1 MIYEVGD
8 KVPLSPDSKWWREDS
23 QHNPRDMVGLVR
35 SVASKGKY
43 CYVIWGNGIDNVYGD
58 SDLKVLGNTGMTETE
73 VEVWYE

>member
-8 KVPLSPDSKWWREDS
+8 KVTLSPDSKWWREDS
-23 QHNPRDMVGLVR
+23 QHNPRDKVGLVR